1 MGQRFLRE
9 IADQLQHER
18 RILIK
23 EINEANEA
31 FRTMTETR
39 QPERNEEAQQERDWI
54 SLGSLEDQ
62 QQKQLA
68 DIDTAL
74 ARIEAGTYGTCRQCG
89 RAIDAQSA
97 KRFGRR
103 SSAKSTKVL
112 NLHPILH
119 ERERAPARFYNA
131 PGKWHTGCAAV
142 REVCGSF

>member
-1 MGQRFLRE
+1 MDQTFLRE

-89 RAIDAQSA
+89 RAIDAQSGKEIWKTKLGEINKGA
-97 KRFGRR
+97 Q
-103 SSAKSTKVL
+103 SSS
-112 NLHPILH
+112 H
-119 ERERAPARFYNA
+119 PARA
-131 PGKWHTGCAAV
+131 RARACAIL
-142 REVCGSF
+142 